1 MKNLNVTMSI
11 ITLVLGV
18 SLITLIV
25 INIVTSGIKD
35 GASFEF

>member
-1 MKNLNVTMSI
+1 MKNLNVTLSI

-18 SLITLIV
+18 SLLTLIV
-25 INIVTSGIKD
+25 INIVTSGVQD

>member
-1 MKNLNVTMSI
+1 MKNLNVTLSI

-25 INIVTSGIKD
+25 INIVTNGIKD